1 MKSKIFSKNNFEKGS
16 EFPLPLG
23 EKPVDARGEATS
35 IYIHILLA
43 LPRKYRKNKLSYN
56 LFCS

>member
-23 EKPVDARGEATS
+23 EKPLDARGKATS

-43 LPRKYRKNKLSYN
+43 LPRKNKLSYN